1 MISNTQNQNANAEW
15 PTSLQ
20 ILRLSHWPEQER
32 RVPPGPTLVFGEGC
46 DVRAR
51 VCSNEIYTHIY
62 ASASAR
68 VRPRAS
74 RACAAAALPHPLE
87 RLSRVQFGRSR
98 LACDL
103 GLRWRRPASVL
114 LLLIVKRH
122 CILDMDYRRPGSE
135 VRPAVSLVCR
145 LLGVPL
151 NRLVRARALSAAS
164 QHPRGVHPL
173 ITTDRVCFLR
183 LPTNR
188 PPLIEAGCFFRF
200 VLAPPPP
207 SPAPL
212 LTENEA
218 QVQVALDA
226 AQLPFAGPAMRRN
239 VKILKMLGDRF
250 FPWARVLLWADGKL
264 QPGRVRPFDFH
275 LTARNA
281 TGGACATFLR
291 LPPHRYAF
299 GKRASRL
306 PPSSLTLALHADTVI
321 KSARSRKSVSDSL
334 STVHT
339 QLAEYRAAVPEIDAF
354 STAALIDSAYFVRDG
369 SSTSCRHLNAALGCA
384 WLSEIACYSD
394 RDQLS
399 FPMACERQRGG
410 VCTTQSEHDSCCT
423 T

>member
-1 MISNTQNQNANAEW
+1 MYVPRPQHACGRA
-15 PTSLQ
+15 P
-20 ILRLSHWPEQER
+20 QER
-32 RVPPGPTLVFGEGC
+32 APPRRCPTPSNDFHACNSGARDWLATPDC
-46 DVRAR
+46 DGGGLPQ
-51 VCSNEIYTHIY
+51 CSFCSSSNATAYLRWITDVLAQKY
-62 ASASAR
+62 AQRCHSFVGYSAS
-68 VRPRAS
+68 
-74 RACAAAALPHPLE
+74 
-87 RLSRVQFGRSR
+87 LSTG
-98 LACDL
+98 
-103 GLRWRRPASVL
+103 W
-114 LLLIVKRH
+114 
-122 CILDMDYRRPGSE
+122 
-135 VRPAVSLVCR
+135 
-145 LLGVPL
+145 
-151 NRLVRARALSAAS
+151 
-164 QHPRGVHPL
+164 
-173 ITTDRVCFLR
+173 

-188 PPLIEAGCFFRF
+188 PPVIEAGCFFRF

-239 VKILKMLGDRF
+239 VKIFKMLGDRF

-354 STAALIDSAYFVRDG
+354 STAALIDSAYFVLHRLG
-369 SSTSCRHLNAALGCA
+369 LRAAALPPPQSQTAFRWLQAWATSLPCA
-384 WLSEIACYSD
+384 CGAARGARVAIAPSAQYHWYYTHALSA
-394 RDQLS
+394 
-399 FPMACERQRGG
+399 PGG
-410 VCTTQSEHDSCCT
+410 PGSRVQPRARRHATLTTLAAS
-423 T
+423 